1 MVKVSQTLED
11 MKVEAK
17 FIISNKSRENEAYQ
31 REIDRMQVLDRVR
44 QQVVTNTISAASMPQ
59 TIDH

>member
-1 MVKVSQTLED
+1 

-44 QQVVTNTISAASMPQ
+44 QQVVTNTFSAASISQ

>member
-1 MVKVSQTLED
+1 MVKVRKTLED

-44 QQVVTNTISAASMPQ
+44 QQVVTNTFSAASISQ

>member
-44 QQVVTNTISAASMPQ
+44 Q
-59 TIDH
+59 